1 LNIKLSKLS
10 LSSVDKTAQ
19 LKHRLWQRVTQFECN
34 TEVVIWVE
42 ICVSAYCET
51 LISLF
56 VHCIISTIVRQISV
70 RHFPVLQIPVTRLII
85 LSTTSLTRFILRYVQ
100 SQIAKHQE
108 ESTPDGLLLI
118 INVSSNA

>member
-1 LNIKLSKLS
+1 
-10 LSSVDKTAQ
+10 
-19 LKHRLWQRVTQFECN
+19 
-34 TEVVIWVE
+34 
-42 ICVSAYCET
+42 VSAYCET